1 MCRVY
6 GFVKIKVFAKK
17 NSLDYDIRSMCPICS
32 LEQRNLGVKKKF
44 EDTKSEAVNRRTDN
58 TCNGQKKKRTNNDI
72 QNITQETK
80 DRATLTPLKTGG
92 ELGYS
97 GRVSS
102 FRSTCGTCPVTL
114 SRPLINECRIY
125 IDSCI
130 RTGQI
135 KYTPRTWDS
144 D

>member
-1 MCRVY
+1 M
-6 GFVKIKVFAKK
+6 
-17 NSLDYDIRSMCPICS
+17 
-32 LEQRNLGVKKKF
+32 RNLGVKKKF

-97 GRVSS
+97 GRVSLI
-102 FRSTCGTCPVTL
+102 FDFVQMGTFFFINNL
-114 SRPLINECRIY
+114 SKIN
-125 IDSCI
+125 
-130 RTGQI
+130 
-135 KYTPRTWDS
+135 
-144 D
+144 

>member
-58 TCNGQKKKRTNNDI
+58 TCNAQKKKRTNNDI

-125 IDSCI
+125 IELY
-130 RTGQI
+130 TYWTNQI
-135 KYTPRTWDS
+135 HTSYLG
-144 D
+144 